1 MKKKGNPHLIV
12 QSNNFLNL
20 RHTLNI
26 HEARVFLTMV
36 AQIEPDDVDFN
47 TYRIEVTSFMKSLGL
62 KGKGGYTILK
72 EVAES
77 LIQKTFKRLDPKGSF
92 ELIGYIS
99 YAKYVVG
106 QSYMELS
113 FDPRLKPYLLNLK
126 EAFTQYD
133 IRYILTLRSINTVRL
148 YELLK
153 SNEFQRKVDY
163 SFDELKEK
171 LNLIDK
177 YPRFADFKLYV
188 LEPARKE
195 LKKQTDISFDYA
207 PIKSG
212 KSVIGVSFTIYSH
225 KNAGDESLEPFLPA
239 APLDIPKL
247 IIVPTVTPEMV
258 HLFQQIEPHL
268 TPDDIGD
275 FVNELN
281 TSQNRILDTLLYAI
295 NERRKGVLIKSIF
308 AYVKAGLKSNL
319 GKGLH
324 AETLRKEQQK
334 AAQKRKQADNREINR
349 WRTVEFPDYLEQY
362 YTQIGQQADSV
373 VKHQYFSYVNQ
384 QIKANPQLKAVYYR
398 EDGAVIKEMFQ
409 VTLGK
414 ALSKEQGEDEDQIF
428 ISFCQEKKG
437 ENIKREGDLWIR
449 ADVKEEVPE
458 IQYAQIIDEAKVD
471 PF

>member
-1 MKKKGNPHLIV
+1 MKKKGNPHLVV

-153 SNEFQRKVDY
+153 SNEFQKKVEY

-171 LNLIDK
+171 LNLADK
-177 YPRFADFKLYV
+177 YARFADFKLYV
-188 LEPARKE
+188 LDPARKE
-195 LKKQTDISFDYA
+195 LKKLTDISFDYA
-207 PIKSG
+207 PVKSG
-212 KSVIGVSFTIYSH
+212 KSVIGVSFIIYSQ
-225 KNAGDESLEPFLPA
+225 KNTGEEAIDLIPA
-239 APLDIPKL
+239 TPLDIPTL

-258 HLFQQIEPHL
+258 RLFQQIEPNL

-324 AETLRKEQQK
+324 AEMLRKEQQK
-334 AAQKRKQADNREINR
+334 AALKRKQADNREISK
-349 WRTVEFPDYLEQY
+349 WRAEEFADYLEYY

-373 VKHQYFSYVNQ
+373 VKHQYFAYVNQ
-384 QIKANPQLKAVYYR
+384 QIQANPQLKSLYYQA
-398 EDGAVIKEMFQ
+398 DGSVIKEMFQ

-437 ENIKREGDLWIR
+437 ANIKREGDLWIR
-449 ADVKEEVPE
+449 AD
-458 IQYAQIIDEAKVD
+458 
-471 PF
+471 